1 MGGRDKMLVPPI
13 QIMYNDH
20 APTLKNYSV
29 DTAEKPVKVNSEGVG
44 LRPF

>member
-1 MGGRDKMLVPPI
+1 MGGRYKILVPPI
-13 QIMYNDH
+13 KIMYNDH

-29 DTAEKPVKVNSEGVG
+29 ETAENPVKVNSEGVG